1 MSWTEADVNRLKS
14 AIASGQLSVRYGDRQ
29 ITYQSVDAMLT
40 ALDRMQADLGANNGL
55 PPRSTRQFN
64 FKTLRGF

>member
-1 MSWTEADVNRLKS
+1 MSWTTADVSRLKA

-40 ALDRMQADLGANNGL
+40 ALDRMQAEVSANSGQ
-55 PPRSTRQFN
+55 PRRSSHRFTFT
-64 FKTLRGF
+64 TLRGF